1 MPADRSQEGHAPS
14 VETPSARNLFAPPTD
29 LPHAIVTSSSR
40 RRVTFQTMPKV
51 SINIDVD
58 DLEKGVAFYSAAVG
72 LTPVRRLSDF
82 AVELSG
88 AQAPV
93 FLLKKAAATPAFS
106 DATAVR
112 DYARHWTP
120 VHLDFLVE
128 EIQGALDRAMGAGA
142 RAESAIEAYPW
153 GRMALLADPF
163 GNGFCLIQLDVA
175 GYGAIAAPFAR
186 PEG

>member
-1 MPADRSQEGHAPS
+1 
-14 VETPSARNLFAPPTD
+14 
-29 LPHAIVTSSSR
+29 
-40 RRVTFQTMPKV
+40 MPKV

-58 DLEKGVAFYSAAVG
+58 DLEKAVAFYAAAVG
-72 LTPVRRLSDF
+72 LAPVRRLGDF

-93 FLLKKAAATPAFS
+93 FLLQKAPGTPAFAG
-106 DATAVR
+106 ATGVR

-128 EIQGALDRAMGAGA
+128 QLEGALARAVGAGA

-163 GNGFCLIQLDVA
+163 GNGFCLIELDA
-175 GYGAIAAPFAR
+175 AEYGAIATPYLR
-186 PEG
+186 HDG

>member
-1 MPADRSQEGHAPS
+1 
-14 VETPSARNLFAPPTD
+14 
-29 LPHAIVTSSSR
+29 
-40 RRVTFQTMPKV
+40 MPKV

-58 DLEKGVAFYSAAVG
+58 DLEKGVAFYAAAVG
-72 LTPVRRLSDF
+72 LTPVRRLGDF

-93 FLLKKAAATPAFS
+93 FLLQKSPATPAY
-106 DATAVR
+106 AGGAALR

-128 EIQGALDRAMGAGA
+128 DIEGALRRAVSAGA

-153 GRMALLADPF
+153 GRMAVLADLF
-163 GNGFCLIQLDVA
+163 GNGFCLIELDAA
-175 GYGAIAAPFAR
+175 GYGAIATPFSR
-186 PEG
+186 HNE

>member
-1 MPADRSQEGHAPS
+1 MMP
-14 VETPSARNLFAPPTD
+14 T
-29 LPHAIVTSSSR
+29 
-40 RRVTFQTMPKV
+40 V

-58 DLEKGVAFYSAAVG
+58 DLEAGVAFYAAAVG
-72 LTPVRRLSDF
+72 LTPVRRLGDF

-93 FLLKKAAATPAFS
+93 FLLRKAPATLAFAGAAV
-106 DATAVR
+106 VR

-128 EIQGALDRAMGAGA
+128 EIAGALGRALSAGA

-153 GRMALLADPF
+153 GKMALLADPF
-163 GNGFCLIQLDVA
+163 GNGFCLIELDAA
-175 GYGAIAAPFAR
+175 GYGAIATPYVQR
-186 PEG
+186 EH